1 MKLLITTQ
9 VYENYGAHDWDGKG
23 ACPQY
28 WKAKG
33 GSDYVVRNINVNQA
47 TETVMA
53 VRGQIEEDTDAFRE
67 TIIDWSIVADD
78 HLTEFEQSQLNYEG
92 VIRYASKEIQ
102 PADRG

>member
-9 VYENYGAHDWDGKG
+9 VYENYGSHDWDGVG

-53 VRGQIEEDTDAFRE
+53 IRGQIEEDTDAFRE

-78 HLTEFEQSQLNYEG
+78 ALTEFEQSQLNYEG
-92 VIRYASKEIQ
+92 VIRYPSKEL
-102 PADRG
+102 AW